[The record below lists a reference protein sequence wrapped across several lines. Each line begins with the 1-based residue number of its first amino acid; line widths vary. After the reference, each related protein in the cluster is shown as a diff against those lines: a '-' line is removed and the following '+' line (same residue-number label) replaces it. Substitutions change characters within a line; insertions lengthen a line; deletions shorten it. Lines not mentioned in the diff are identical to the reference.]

1 MPFRA
6 ESSSFRA
13 YSARKP
19 FPFHVCTM
27 DADGSGNKRLTE
39 KSEEK
44 DKTAYRLVQI
54 GPNSIC
60 CYFIILEG
68 YFIET
73 QLKWAGGQLRSLQ
86 KNQNPCVFFVVTL
99 GLLAPFVSVRLL
111 VPFHQCLFYVRSP
124 VENLAAYL
132 CVRQNTVVSVVLQ
145 SPPAH
150 FKQVCHFLIRQQFIA
165 ISRRLPFFQQLFEQ
179 GQQPVEIRVERLY
192 PLVVLFSD
200 FITHMRLI
208 LGYTLLL
215 KLVKWSFLSN
225 GLPYV
230 SPPHFRP
237 LALHHRDGSK
247 SGFRFL

>member
-60 CYFIILEG
+60 CYFIIQKG
-68 YFIET
+68 YFLET
-73 QLKWAGGQLRSLQ
+73 QIKWAGGQLRSLQ
-86 KNQNPCVFFVVTL
+86 KNQNPCVFFSGTL

-111 VPFHQCLFYVRSP
+111 VPFHQCLFYVGSP
-124 VENLAAYL
+124 VENLSAYL
-132 CVRQNTVVSVVLQ
+132 RVRQNTVVAVVLQ
-145 SPPAH
+145 GPPAH
-150 FKQVCHFLIRQQFIA
+150 FQQVCHFLVCQQFIA
-165 ISRRLPFFQQLFEQ
+165 IGRRLPFLQQLFKQ
-179 GQQPVEIRVERLY
+179 GQQPVEIRVECLY

-200 FITHMRLI
+200 FITHTRLI
-208 LGYTLLL
+208 LGYTLFL
-215 KLVKWSFLSN
+215 KLVQIV
-225 GLPYV
+225 LPFQRA
-230 SPPHFRP
+230 SLRFSSTFPTTR
-237 LALHHRDGSK
+237 STS
-247 SGFRFL
+247 SGR

>member
-60 CYFIILEG
+60 CYFIIWKG
-68 YFIET
+68 YFLET
-73 QLKWAGGQLRSLQ
+73 QIKWAGGKLRSLQ
-86 KNQNPCVFFVVTL
+86 KNLNPYVSFVGTL
-99 GLLAPFVSVRLL
+99 GLLAPFVSVCLL

-132 CVRQNTVVSVVLQ
+132 CVRQNSVVAVVLQ
-145 SPPAH
+145 GSPAY
-150 FKQVCHFLIRQQFIA
+150 FQQVCHFLVRQQFIA
-165 ISRRLPFFQQLFEQ
+165 IGRRLPFLQQLFEQ

-200 FITHMRLI
+200 FITHTRLI
-208 LGYTLLL
+208 LGYTLFL
-215 KLVKWSFLSN
+215 KLVQMV
-225 GLPYV
+225 LPFQRA
-230 SPPHFRP
+230 SLRFSSTFPTTR
-237 LALHHRDGSK
+237 STS
-247 SGFRFL
+247 SGR

>member
-1 MPFRA
+1 MLLFYHSERLFFRN
-6 ESSSFRA
+6 
-13 YSARKP
+13 
-19 FPFHVCTM
+19 T
-27 DADGSGNKRLTE
+27 NKMGRRQTALPPE
-39 KSEEK
+39 KSK
-44 DKTAYRLVQI
+44 
-54 GPNSIC
+54 
-60 CYFIILEG
+60 
-68 YFIET
+68 
-73 QLKWAGGQLRSLQ
+73 SL
-86 KNQNPCVFFVVTL
+86 CVLCGAFGVS
-99 GLLAPFVSVRLL
+99 ASFVSVRLL
-111 VPFHQCLFYVRSP
+111 IPFHQCLFYVGSP

-132 CVRQNTVVSVVLQ
+132 CVRQNAVVAVVLQ
-145 SPPAH
+145 GPPAY
-150 FKQVCHFLIRQQFIA
+150 FQQVCHFLVRQQFIA
-165 ISRRLPFFQQLFEQ
+165 IGRRLPFFQQLFEQ

-237 LALHHRDGSK
+237 FALHHRDGSK

>member
-54 GPNSIC
+54 GSNSIC

-73 QLKWAGGQLRSLQ
+73 QIKWAGGQLRSLQ
-86 KNQNPCVFFVVTL
+86 KNQNPY
-99 GLLAPFVSVRLL
+99 VS
-111 VPFHQCLFYVRSP
+111 F
-124 VENLAAYL
+124 
-132 CVRQNTVVSVVLQ
+132 
-145 SPPAH
+145 
-150 FKQVCHFLIRQQFIA
+150 
-165 ISRRLPFFQQLFEQ
+165 
-179 GQQPVEIRVERLY
+179 VERLECQ
-192 PLVVLFSD
+192 
-200 FITHMRLI
+200 
-208 LGYTLLL
+208 LLL
-215 KLVKWSFLSN
+215 YLYASLYPFIRVLSM
-225 GLPYV
+225 
-230 SPPHFRP
+230 SEAR
-237 LALHHRDGSK
+237 
-247 SGFRFL
+247 

>member
-13 YSARKP
+13 YSRKP

-39 KSEEK
+39 KSE

-60 CYFIILEG
+60 YYFIIQKG
-68 YFIET
+68 YFLET
-73 QLKWAGGQLRSLQ
+73 QIKWAGGQLRSFQ
-86 KNQNPCVFFVVTL
+86 KNQNPCVFFAGTL

-145 SPPAH
+145 SPPAGTPLPCPSVVH
-150 FKQVCHFLIRQQFIA
+150 RHRQTVA
-165 ISRRLPFFQQLFEQ
+165 
-179 GQQPVEIRVERLY
+179 
-192 PLVVLFSD
+192 
-200 FITHMRLI
+200 
-208 LGYTLLL
+208 
-215 KLVKWSFLSN
+215 
-225 GLPYV
+225 V
-230 SPPHFRP
+230 SPATFRAGPTACRNSSGTP
-237 LALHHRDGSK
+237 LPTRGP
-247 SGFRFL
+247 FL

>member
-1 MPFRA
+1 MLLFYHSERLFFRN
-6 ESSSFRA
+6 
-13 YSARKP
+13 
-19 FPFHVCTM
+19 T
-27 DADGSGNKRLTE
+27 NKMGRRQTALPPE
-39 KSEEK
+39 KSK
-44 DKTAYRLVQI
+44 
-54 GPNSIC
+54 
-60 CYFIILEG
+60 
-68 YFIET
+68 
-73 QLKWAGGQLRSLQ
+73 SL
-86 KNQNPCVFFVVTL
+86 CVLCGAFGVS
-99 GLLAPFVSVRLL
+99 ASFVSVRLL
-111 VPFHQCLFYVRSP
+111 IPFHQCLFYVGSP

-145 SPPAH
+145 GSPAH
-150 FKQVCHFLIRQQFIA
+150 FKQVCHFLVRQQFIA

-200 FITHMRLI
+200 FITHTRLI

-237 LALHHRDGSK
+237 FALHHRDGSK

>member
-27 DADGSGNKRLTE
+27 DTDGSGNKRLTE
-39 KSEEK
+39 KSEK

-60 CYFIILEG
+60 CYFIIWKGCFFRNTHKMGRRSTALPPE
-68 YFIET
+68 
-73 QLKWAGGQLRSLQ
+73 KSKSLRVLCGAF
-86 KNQNPCVFFVVTL
+86 CVS
-99 GLLAPFVSVRLL
+99 ASFVSVRHL
-111 VPFHQCLFYVRSP
+111 VPFHQCLFYVGSP

-132 CVRQNTVVSVVLQ
+132 RVRQNAVVAVVLQ
-145 SPPAH
+145 GSPAH
-150 FKQVCHFLIRQQFIA
+150 FQQECHFFVRQQFIA
-165 ISRRLPFFQQLFEQ
+165 IGRRLPFFQQLFEQ

-200 FITHMRLI
+200 FITHMLLI
-208 LGYTLLL
+208 LGYTLFL
-215 KLVKWSFLSN
+215 KLVQML
-225 GLPYV
+225 LPFQRA
-230 SPPHFRP
+230 SLRFSSAFPTTR
-237 LALHHRDGSK
+237 STS
-247 SGFRFL
+247 SGR